1 MSQQTKEAPYDLRR
15 LQLMQL
21 EILKEVKRV
30 CEKHNFKFFIMNG
43 TCLGAVRHHGS
54 IPWDD
59 DIDIGMYAE
68 DFDKFVRC
76 QKDFDSK
83 YFIQTIDTDPEFRTM
98 IARVRLAGTTII
110 EKEFEDCDCNQGVF
124 IDIYPLFGYPSNK
137 VKAQIRS
144 WESLLYRLLLADSAP
159 KNHGK
164 AAVLVGNTVH
174 KILPKR
180 LKKSMIKNLAKKLR
194 SEPKDSEWV
203 AFLYGMDVHVFSTIK
218 YPRTMFGEPSMLTY
232 EGEMLPGPTDWD
244 SYLKLRYK
252 DYMKL
257 PPKEKQSS
265 YHSFEF
271 VDLDH
276 SYLDYKGIKYLK
288 SSSKK

>member
-1 MSQQTKEAPYDLRR
+1 MSAEKNPPYDLRR

-21 EILKEVKRV
+21 DILKEVKRV
-30 CEKHNFKFFIMNG
+30 CELRDFKFFIMNG
-43 TCLGAVRHHGS
+43 TCLGAVRHKGS

-68 DFDKFVRC
+68 DFDRFVKC
-76 QKDFDSK
+76 QKDFDDK
-83 YFIQTIDTDPEFRTM
+83 YFIQTIETDPEFRTM
-98 IARVRLAGTTII
+98 IARVRLADTTII
-110 EKEFEDCDCNQGVF
+110 EKEFEDCDCNHGVF

-174 KILPKR
+174 RLIPKTV
-180 LKKSMIKNLAKKLR
+180 KKHLIVQLAKKLR

-203 AFLYGMDVHVFSTIK
+203 AFLYGMDVHLTSTIK
-218 YPRTMFGEPSMLTY
+218 YPRSMFGEPAMLTY
-232 EGEMLPGPTDWD
+232 EDSVLPGPTDWD

-271 VDLDH
+271 VDLDR
-276 SYLDYKGIKYLK
+276 SYLEYKGIKYLK
-288 SSSKK
+288 K